1 MQLEPAEL
9 GQIDIKLRLSE
20 GKLIIDILAAS
31 SKTQALLAS
40 QVDKLI
46 ASMGLQNVQVESV
59 NVSQQM
65 NHQGSDGQNPWQNL
79 NFEMDFSQRR
89 NQEQLQKEWNA
100 GGSRTG
106 IQGSSQIEA
115 QETDSVTIQS
125 LRQYNNLH
133 RLNYAV

>member
-1 MQLEPAEL
+1 MQLQPEEL
-9 GQIDIKLRLSE
+9 GQIDIKLKLNE
-20 GKLIIDILAAS
+20 GKLIIDILAAN
-31 SKTQALLAS
+31 SKTQALLTN

-65 NHQGSDGQNPWQNL
+65 NHQGSDGQNQWQNM
-79 NFEMDFSQRR
+79 NFDMDFSQRR
-89 NQEQLQKEWNA
+89 NQEQLQKELSD

-106 IQGSSQIEA
+106 VQGASQIEA
-115 QETDSVTIQS
+115 QETGSITTQN
-125 LRQYNNLH
+125 LRQYSNLH